1 LLEKETTTILKESIK
16 TIPDVHLTSS
26 ESYFTNKFEKISR
39 KTTPFIWKG
48 RVLPELPR
56 AIVEPFGITL
66 IFAIGLFPYITGG
79 KASNL
84 VEIVPFLATFA
95 VSALKL
101 TPPLQNIFASFISIR
116 ASIPDLEEA
125 LELIE
130 LPKNRI
136 TRDDTNSL
144 NTLGIEA
151 MNTIK
156 LSNVNYKYPN
166 SNHLVLKNINIT
178 IKAGSRVAFVG
189 KTGSGKSTTANQ
201 LLCLLRPTSGN
212 LEIDG
217 VNLDDQEVPAWQSN
231 CAYVPQSINLLNTN
245 ILENIAYG
253 QTKSEINQDEVW
265 HALDA
270 AQISEFIS
278 ELPKGLHT
286 HIGENV
292 VKLSGGQRQRIALA
306 RAIYRK
312 SKLLILDEATSS
324 LDNQTEADVMNAIE
338 IIGRR
343 CTIVIIA
350 HRLSTILKSDYIYEF
365 EKGIIKASGNYKQL
379 IETSKSF
386 RALVQAEKRTSENP
400 KYQS

>member
-1 LLEKETTTILKESIK
+1 
-16 TIPDVHLTSS
+16 
-26 ESYFTNKFEKISR
+26 
-39 KTTPFIWKG
+39 
-48 RVLPELPR
+48 
-56 AIVEPFGITL
+56 
-66 IFAIGLFPYITGG
+66 
-79 KASNL
+79 
-84 VEIVPFLATFA
+84 
-95 VSALKL
+95 
-101 TPPLQNIFASFISIR
+101 
-116 ASIPDLEEA
+116 
-125 LELIE
+125 
-130 LPKNRI
+130 
-136 TRDDTNSL
+136 
-144 NTLGIEA
+144 

-231 CAYVPQSINLLNTN
+231 CAYVPQSINILNTN

-270 AQISEFIS
+270 AQISDFIS

-286 HIGENV
+286 HIGENG